1 LQAEAEKLLKEIDAK
16 AKTQEGSAQV
26 GSSSKVKQRCT
37 MCSKT
42 GHNKRTCQ
50 KDVAEID
57 N

>member
-1 LQAEAEKLLKEIDAK
+1 LQAEAEELLKEIDAE
-16 AKTQEGSAQV
+16 AETQEGSAQV